1 MKYAYCYQSPIGS
14 LRIIETDDKI
24 IGVDFFDKLSKEHT
38 QMETDLIKKTYQQL
52 LEYFAGKRQTFSIDI
67 KLIGTPFQIA
77 VWNQLIK
84 IPYGQTCSY
93 KYIAQRI
100 DKPTAFRAVGMANNR
115 NPISIIVPCH
125 RVIGADGKLVGYGGG
140 LDVKAKLLDLE
151 KSVLDNVDI

>member
-1 MKYAYCYQSPIGS
+1 MKYAYCYQSPIGA

-38 QMETDLIKKTYQQL
+38 LMETVLIKKTYQQL
-52 LEYFAGKRQTFSIDI
+52 LEYFAGKRHIFSIDI
-67 KLIGTPFQIA
+67 KLIGTPFQVA

-100 DKPTAFRAVGMANNR
+100 EKPKAYRAVGMANNR

-125 RVIGADGKLVGYGGG
+125 RVIGANGKLVGYGGG

-151 KSVLDNVDI
+151 KSVLDNLDI

>member
-1 MKYAYCYQSPIGS
+1 MKYAYCYQSPIGA
-14 LRIIETDDKI
+14 LRIVQTDDKI
-24 IGVDFFDKLSKEHT
+24 IGVDFTAKLSKEHT
-38 QMETDLIKKTYQQL
+38 LNETELIKKTYQQL

-67 KLIGTPFQIA
+67 KLIGTPFQVA

-100 DKPTAFRAVGMANNR
+100 DKPKAYRAVGMANNR

-125 RVIGADGKLVGYGGG
+125 RVIGANGKLVGYGGG

-151 KSVLDNVDI
+151 KSVLDNLDI